1 MWYSTYNYLLQVYTQ
16 TRLLTTMR
24 TMIRPKSYEIFV
36 KSMYG
41 ETNQNSYTN
50 LVVALLL
57 NASPAVASCNH
68 ECTKPLMCIGL
79 CYSNR

>member
-1 MWYSTYNYLLQVYTQ
+1 
-16 TRLLTTMR
+16 MR

-50 LVVALLL
+50 LVVASLL
-57 NASPAVASCNH
+57 NASPAVAIIINVRSH
-68 ECTKPLMCIGL
+68 
-79 CYSNR
+79 